1 MVRRMTWFINFLWLH
16 LPNHLVAFEL
26 AFPFVTLTTIAKKSF
41 PKDVFPSTLMQIK
54 QNKCFIESKFHM
66 SQFGS
71 RRLILL
77 GLPNAIYLQFI
88 AFKISFKEKIVDL
101 LFDHAIN
108 ITIV

>member
-1 MVRRMTWFINFLWLH
+1 MTWFINFLWLH

-71 RRLILL
+71 RRTHSIGITKCCLSTV
-77 GLPNAIYLQFI
+77 Y
-88 AFKISFKEKIVDL
+88 SFQ
-101 LFDHAIN
+101 N
-108 ITIV
+108 IIQGKNCRFTFRPCYQYYDSVMR